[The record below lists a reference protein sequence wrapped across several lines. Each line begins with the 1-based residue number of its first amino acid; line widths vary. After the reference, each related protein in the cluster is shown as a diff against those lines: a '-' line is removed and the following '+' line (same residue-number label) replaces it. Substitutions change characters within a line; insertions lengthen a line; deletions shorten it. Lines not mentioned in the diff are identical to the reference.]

1 MFGGIVVIIVG
12 ILCIGIGI
20 SNYRGNIK
28 SLHSYHTNNIK
39 PEDVKPFGKL
49 VGTGMII
56 IGVFL
61 TVSGIFMA
69 IGENTGDNSYI
80 TISTIIMTIGFVVG
94 LPITLYAIKK
104 YNKRIFG

>member
-12 ILCIGIGI
+12 ILCVGIGI
-20 SNYRGNIK
+20 NNYRGNIK

-56 IGVFL
+56 VGAFL
-61 TVSGIFMA
+61 AISGIFMS
-69 IGENTGDNSYI
+69 IGENTGDNLYI
-80 TISTIIMTIGFVVG
+80 TISTIVMTVGFVIG
-94 LPITLYAIKK
+94 LPITLFAIKK